1 MTRFLS
7 SFPAARMPGMP
18 ACHIADLKIG
28 VVPGTMNRLRIHD
41 ISANPSLHQAQA

>member
-18 ACHIADLKIG
+18 ACDIADLEIG

-41 ISANPSLHQAQA
+41 ISVNPSLRQAQA